1 MHDLN
6 ITPPTHIIW
15 NAAHRP
21 PMDGT
26 QSGVCRMCG
35 CEGAGLPFAKW
46 VKPTFTDWDK
56 LRSGTICCHACQF
69 CTAEAAPGLAERVGK
84 DKQQKMRNYS
94 HFVLDGV
101 WTPLSKGDKR
111 RMRELLFAGAEVVVI
126 AESGQKHLLP
136 WARLGW
142 WTFETSIIRPFPEHL
157 AHILN
162 TIEPLYNGGI
172 SKAEIE
178 TGQYDPRRILAIG
191 LDAWRVAEEQIKTW
205 RGTVPLALALFL
217 AQKEEVLGDTQ
228 PTRSRDASDDVAPA
242 DLAGDRPVVQIKIP
256 F

>member
-1 MHDLN
+1 
-6 ITPPTHIIW
+6 
-15 NAAHRP
+15 
-21 PMDGT
+21 MDGT

-35 CEGAGLPFAKW
+35 CEGVGLPFAKW

-56 LRSGTICCHACQF
+56 LRPGTICCHACQF
-69 CTAEAAPGLAERVGK
+69 CTAESAPGLAERVGK

-94 HFVLDGV
+94 HFALNGV

-126 AESGQKHLLP
+126 ADSGQKHLLP

-142 WTFETSIIRPFPEHL
+142 WTFETTISRPFPEHL
-157 AHILN
+157 THILN

-172 SKAEIE
+172 SKIEIE

-191 LDAWRVAEEQIKTW
+191 LDAWRVAEKQIKTW

-217 AQKEEVLGDTQ
+217 AQKEDVIGDTES
-228 PTRSRDASDDVAPA
+228 TGSRNVGNDAPIA
-242 DLAGDRPVVQIKIP
+242 DMAGDRPVVQIEIP